1 MTKLLPILVLV
12 FTIGFGQSSFAQNE
26 MKIMT
31 YNIRYSTQS
40 DGKNWWH
47 LRRDHVVAMLKYER
61 PDVIGMQEALYSQIE
76 YIDQELTDFAWVG
89 VGRDDGQQGG
99 EFSPL
104 FFDTTRVELVAGTA
118 QTRWLS
124 ESPRVASKSWDAAFP
139 RILTF
144 AQFRR
149 KSDGML
155 FWVFNTHFDHIGQ
168 EARMNSVGVIQQAIG
183 EVAGDEL
190 YALIGDFNVTEDNP
204 VYARITHGEPTLI
217 DALAMDMNRHV
228 GPYYTFEGFN
238 VLGGSGKR
246 IDYIFVG
253 AGLEVKSHAHLTWF
267 RDGNYLSDHLPVVIL
282 VDRKRN

>member
-1 MTKLLPILVLV
+1 MKSIILGIILLLGSWSI
-12 FTIGFGQSSFAQNE
+12 TTAQSDL
-26 MKIMT
+26 KIMT

-124 ESPRVASKSWDAAFP
+124 ESPQVASKSWDAAFP

-144 AQFRR
+144 AQFRS

-183 EVAGDEL
+183 EVVGEEL

-204 VYARITHGEPTLI
+204 VYARITRGEPTLI
-217 DALAMDMNRHV
+217 DALA
-228 GPYYTFEGFN
+228 
-238 VLGGSGKR
+238 
-246 IDYIFVG
+246 I
-253 AGLEVKSHAHLTWF
+253 
-267 RDGNYLSDHLPVVIL
+267 
-282 VDRKRN
+282 DRKSVV